1 MGQSQDTYGSLLV
14 PVVIDKMP
22 VEIKKQLA
30 SEKGDNSWLLE
41 DLRRE
46 INREIGILET
56 GNIRSEPEVE
66 EFSATASFHTG
77 ANYRKPLTPTNPAT
91 PNYPRP
97 STGSSSHRPEIKCSF
112 CDSDYKS
119 HECKTHPDA
128 ESRLKIKHVLTKLI
142 VFDVHKNQLHSGVNS
157 TITQIRQK
165 YWIPSIRQCVRSL
178 LRTCIQCTRVTGRPY
193 AAPDPPPLPK
203 VRVSEAPP
211 FSVTGVDFTG
221 ALFVKKATGSE
232 TKCYICFFTC
242 ASTRAVHLEVVQDLS
257 TDSFL
262 QAFRRFA
269 SRKSLP
275 MVMISDNA
283 TTYIAAANHLK
294 KLFNSQVVQE
304 ELSRKGTE
312 WRFIPKRAPWYGGFW
327 ERLIALTKTSLK
339 KILGRRYVSMETLQ
353 TIVTEIE
360 AVINDRPLTH
370 VSSSIDDLEP
380 LTPSHLLY
388 GRKMTSLPHHT
399 HLPDDEMMQIQSD
412 QTTLTN
418 RAKQQ
423 SDIIEQFWRRWKSEY
438 LTALREFH
446 TTTGSNEKRIRVGD
460 VVQIYDEG
468 PRIRWKLAVVL
479 ELMTGNDGSVRAAK
493 IKTKRGITNRPIV
506 KLYPLETASDVE

>member
-1 MGQSQDTYGSLLV
+1 MLQTTSKSEDTSSQLTTNVVTLNCTEITGVHRAMNIEKYSTYLKLLRVAAYVHRFIRNCRRPRDERLTNSL
-14 PVVIDKMP
+14 
-22 VEIKKQLA
+22 
-30 SEKGDNSWLLE
+30 
-41 DLRRE
+41 
-46 INREIGILET
+46 
-56 GNIRSEPEVE
+56 
-66 EFSATASFHTG
+66 SATELKEAEVTLLRSCQT
-77 ANYRKPLTPTNPAT
+77 TNFQD
-91 PNYPRP
+91 
-97 STGSSSHRPEIKCSF
+97 E
-112 CDSDYKS
+112 
-119 HECKTHPDA
+119 
-128 ESRLKIKHVLTKLI
+128 KHVLTKLI
-142 VFDVHKNQLHSGVNS
+142 VFDVHKNQLHSGVYS

-211 FSVTGVDFTG
+211 FSVTVVDFTG
-221 ALFVKKATGSE
+221 ALFVKNATGSE
-232 TKCYICFFTC
+232 TKCYICLFTC

-283 TTYIAAANHLK
+283 ATYIAAANHLK
-294 KLFNSQVVQE
+294 KLFNSQVLQE

-312 WRFIPKRAPWYGGFW
+312 WQFIPKRAPWYGGFW
-327 ERLIALTKTSLK
+327 ERLIGHTKTSLK
-339 KILGRRYVSMETLQ
+339 KILGKRYVSMETLQ

-360 AVINDRPLTH
+360 AVINDKPLTH

-399 HLPDDEMMQIQSD
+399 HLPDDEMTQIQSD

-438 LTALREFH
+438 
-446 TTTGSNEKRIRVGD
+446 
-460 VVQIYDEG
+460 
-468 PRIRWKLAVVL
+468 
-479 ELMTGNDGSVRAAK
+479 
-493 IKTKRGITNRPIV
+493 
-506 KLYPLETASDVE
+506 

>member
-1 MGQSQDTYGSLLV
+1 MVMLNCTEITGVHRAINIEKYSTYLKLLRVTAYVHRFIRNCRRPRDERLTNSLSATELKEAEVKWLRSCQTTNFQDEVENLQSNSTRLPLV
-14 PVVIDKMP
+14 
-22 VEIKKQLA
+22 KQLRLYLDQQ
-30 SEKGDNSWLLE
+30 GLL
-41 DLRRE
+41 RCGGR
-46 INREIGILET
+46 IHNAPLEYDVKF
-56 GNIRSEPEVE
+56 P
-66 EFSATASFHTG
+66 
-77 ANYRKPLTPTNPAT
+77 YLLPK
-91 PNYPRP
+91 
-97 STGSSSHRPEIKCSF
+97 
-112 CDSDYKS
+112 
-119 HECKTHPDA
+119 
-128 ESRLKIKHVLTKLI
+128 KHVLTKLI

-221 ALFVKKATGSE
+221 ALFVKNATGSE
-232 TKCYICFFTC
+232 TKCYICLFTC

-327 ERLIALTKTSLK
+327 ERLIGLTKTSLK
-339 KILGRRYVSMETLQ
+339 KILGRRYVCMETLQ

-399 HLPDDEMMQIQSD
+399 HLPDDEMTQIQSD

-506 KLYPLETASDVE
+506 KLYPLETVSDVE